1 MPLHVFLLGV
11 SIIKISR
18 FCQNSSLQPKQSSV
32 HPGGALFFE
41 EIYWTIMLKCVK
53 LSSIDFDIHPAWT
66 VPVMLLHRIR
76 SARFRTSS
84 RSENSS

>member
-1 MPLHVFLLGV
+1 MPLHVLLLGV

-18 FCQNSSLQPKQSSV
+18 FCQNSSLQPKQKIRGS
-32 HPGGALFFE
+32 P
-41 EIYWTIMLKCVK
+41 LKCVK